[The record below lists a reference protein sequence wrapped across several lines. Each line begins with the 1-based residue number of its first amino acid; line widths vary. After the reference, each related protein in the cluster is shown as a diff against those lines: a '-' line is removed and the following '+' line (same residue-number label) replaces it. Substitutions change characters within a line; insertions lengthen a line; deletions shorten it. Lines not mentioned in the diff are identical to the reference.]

1 MPSTSK
7 KQHNFMEAIAHSPA
21 FAKKVGVKQSV
32 GKDFAKADKGKTF
45 KKGGDIVGKLFKGK
59 ETYKEE
65 LSEAKAIKSGKIT
78 PQQYAKGEEGE
89 KVKKMAAGGKVDP
102 KVVAMLN
109 AQAKNRPVARPPMRP
124 PMAPPMGAAPT
135 PPMSVPRPPMAPPAR
150 PPMGAPMGAPTGA
163 PMKKGGKVKETMGP
177 RTMSKDVE
185 KGSNK
190 LIKFGESAV
199 QKRGH
204 TKGMEERG
212 YKVEKIQGGAK
223 GGKGVYGAKPIKMAA
238 GGSTSS
244 RGDGIAQRGRTKTK
258 YC

>member
-1 MPSTSK
+1 MPSKTA

-21 FAKKVGVKQSV
+21 FAKKVGVPQSV
-32 GKDFAKADKGKTF
+32 GEDFAKADKGKTF

-135 PPMSVPRPPMAPPAR
+135 PPMSVPRPPMGAPTGA
-150 PPMGAPMGAPTGA
+150 PMGAPTGAPTGA
-163 PMKKGGKVKETMGP
+163 PMKKGGVA
-177 RTMSKDVE
+177 R
-185 KGSNK
+185 
-190 LIKFGESAV
+190 GESSI
-199 QKRGH
+199 QKKATG
-204 TKGMEERG
+204 TA
-212 YKVEKIQGGAK
+212 KI
-223 GGKGVYGAKPIKMAA
+223 IKMAR
-238 GGSTSS
+238 GG
-244 RGDGIAQRGRTKTK
+244 GIEIKGKTK
-258 YC
+258 GKFITMCGGGKAKR

>member
-32 GKDFAKADKGKTF
+32 GEDFAKADKGKTF

-65 LSEAKAIKSGKIT
+65 LAEAKAIKSGKIS
-78 PQQYAKGEEGE
+78 PRQYASGEEGE
-89 KVKKMAAGGKVDP
+89 KKMATGGKVDP

-135 PPMSVPRPPMAPPAR
+135 PPMSVPRPPMAPP
-150 PPMGAPMGAPTGA
+150 MGAPMGAPTGA
-163 PMKKGGKVKETMGP
+163 PMKKGGVA
-177 RTMSKDVE
+177 R
-185 KGSNK
+185 
-190 LIKFGESAV
+190 GESSI
-199 QKRGH
+199 QKKATG
-204 TKGMEERG
+204 TA
-212 YKVEKIQGGAK
+212 KI
-223 GGKGVYGAKPIKMAA
+223 IKMAR
-238 GGSTSS
+238 GG
-244 RGDGIAQRGRTKTK
+244 GIEIKGKTK
-258 YC
+258 GKFITMCGGGKAKR

>member
-1 MPSTSK
+1 MPSKTL
-7 KQHNFMEAIAHSPA
+7 KQHKFMTAIAHSPA

-78 PQQYAKGEEGE
+78 PQQYAKGEESE

-163 PMKKGGKVKETMGP
+163 PMKKGGVA
-177 RTMSKDVE
+177 R
-185 KGSNK
+185 
-190 LIKFGESAV
+190 GESSI
-199 QKRGH
+199 QKKATGTAKIVKMARGGGIEVRGK
-204 TKGMEERG
+204 TKGKFITMCG
-212 YKVEKIQGGAK
+212 
-223 GGKGVYGAKPIKMAA
+223 GGKAK
-238 GGSTSS
+238 
-244 RGDGIAQRGRTKTK
+244 R
-258 YC
+258 